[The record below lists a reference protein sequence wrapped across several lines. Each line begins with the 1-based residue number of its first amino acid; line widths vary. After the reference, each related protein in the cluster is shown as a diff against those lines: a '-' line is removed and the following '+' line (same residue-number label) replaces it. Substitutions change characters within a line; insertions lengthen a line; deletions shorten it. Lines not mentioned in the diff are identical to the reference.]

1 MRAYERLIKY
11 AMVPTA
17 SNENSAAVPTTE
29 CQFNLAHILVNE
41 LQEMGVKNARVDDK
55 CYVYASI
62 PATPGCEDSK
72 VLGFISHMDTSPAVS
87 GENVNPRV
95 GVGIDGYYSMKFGL
109 RTCFKS

>member
-62 PATPGCEDSK
+62 PATPGCEDK
-72 VLGFISHMDTSPAVS
+72 IGRAHV
-87 GENVNPRV
+87 
-95 GVGIDGYYSMKFGL
+95 
-109 RTCFKS
+109 

>member
-29 CQFNLAHILVNE
+29 CQYNLAHILVNE

-72 VLGFISHMDTSPAVS
+72 VLGFISHMDTVS
-87 GENVNPRV
+87 DFADHMVHIIFFV
-95 GVGIDGYYSMKFGL
+95 SL
-109 RTCFKS
+109 L

>member
-41 LQEMGVKNARVDDK
+41 LQEMGVKMPESMTNAMFMPAFPLHRATRTAK
-55 CYVYASI
+55 SWASFPIWI
-62 PATPGCEDSK
+62 PCPILQIIWYSR
-72 VLGFISHMDTSPAVS
+72 S
-87 GENVNPRV
+87 
-95 GVGIDGYYSMKFGL
+95 SMKTMTVRICRWVRADVRL
-109 RTCFKS
+109 K

>member
-41 LQEMGVKNARVDDK
+41 LQEMGVKK
-55 CYVYASI
+55 CQS
-62 PATPGCEDSK
+62 
-72 VLGFISHMDTSPAVS
+72 
-87 GENVNPRV
+87 R
-95 GVGIDGYYSMKFGL
+95 
-109 RTCFKS
+109 

>member
-29 CQFNLAHILVNE
+29 CQFNLAHILVHE

-62 PATPGCEDSK
+62 PATPGCEEQQSPGLYFPYGYRVRFCGSIWCSRSSMQNYDGK
-72 VLGFISHMDTSPAVS
+72 DLPLGES
-87 GENVNPRV
+87 
-95 GVGIDGYYSMKFGL
+95 
-109 RTCFKS
+109 RTYA